1 MEHPLLKPE
10 ELQAKSIE
18 DLEKTIADLT
28 RKLSWAQKMPNG
40 GAISSQLYM
49 VIESYRMTLNRK
61 IDEKYNK
68 QGNAS
73 PYTTK
78 IDITS

>member
-10 ELQAKSIE
+10 ELQTKSIE
-18 DLEKTIADLT
+18 DLEKIIADLT

-40 GAISSQLYM
+40 GAITNQLYM
-49 VIESYRMTLNRK
+49 VIESYRTVLNRK
-61 IDEKYNK
+61 IDEKYNR
-68 QGNAS
+68 QGNAN
-73 PYTTK
+73 PYNTK